1 MPNFK
6 FLISKSSSS
15 CEPVGTESKVQ
26 SGLRNYEKK
35 REREREWEEREK
47 GIEDIGKMKKIIL
60 RKKELNQ
67 RQNINAS
74 QYLVAHSTDHR

>member
-26 SGLRNYEKK
+26 SGLRNYEKE
-35 REREREWEEREK
+35 RERERVGRERER
-47 GIEDIGKMKKIIL
+47 D
-60 RKKELNQ
+60 
-67 RQNINAS
+67 
-74 QYLVAHSTDHR
+74 

>member
-1 MPNFK
+1 MPNCK

-35 REREREWEEREK
+35 RERERERVGRERER
-47 GIEDIGKMKKIIL
+47 D
-60 RKKELNQ
+60 
-67 RQNINAS
+67 
-74 QYLVAHSTDHR
+74 